1 MTEEIKKARDMD
13 EAERAATLAALKR
26 GPKPDPVPL
35 PDGQKRA
42 ADMTERER
50 QEWLAEHKRRHR

>member
-26 GPKPDPVPL
+26 GPKPDPMPIDKTAKEMT
-35 PDGQKRA
+35 PAEQAAFIKETKKRFG
-42 ADMTERER
+42 
-50 QEWLAEHKRRHR
+50 